1 MARAVA
7 AAYIRSHDTACEHPA
22 MSVAFRRE
30 SDEEHRE
37 PRFERP
43 IAPGPN
49 RVTERGRDRIA
60 AEVERLRAAVA
71 AADVEAERDALARDL
86 RYWTTRLATAEVMP
100 PPEAG
105 VAGFGS
111 TVRFRLA
118 GADRRLTIVGGD
130 EAEPDD
136 GTVSFTAPLARA
148 LDGAMAG
155 ERVAFHGAD
164 GALHILEVIP

>member
-1 MARAVA
+1 
-7 AAYIRSHDTACEHPA
+7 

-30 SDEEHRE
+30 SDEEHKE

-49 RVTERGRDRIA
+49 RVTERGRERIV

-71 AADVEAERDALARDL
+71 ASDAGEERDALAREL
-86 RYWTTRLATAEVMP
+86 RYWTTRQTTAEVAP
-100 PPEAG
+100 PPESG
-105 VAGFGS
+105 IAGFGS

-118 GADRRLTIVGGD
+118 GAERRLTIVGGD
-130 EAEPDD
+130 EADPDE

-148 LDGAMAG
+148 LDGAMAD
-155 ERVAFHGAD
+155 ERVAFGGTE
-164 GALHILEVIP
+164 GALHVLSVSP

>member
-1 MARAVA
+1 
-7 AAYIRSHDTACEHPA
+7 

-30 SDEEHRE
+30 SDEEHKE

-49 RVTERGRDRIA
+49 RVTERGRERIA

-71 AADVEAERDALARDL
+71 QMPAGEARDAPARDL
-86 RYWTTRLATAEVMP
+86 RYWTTRLTTAELVP
-100 PPEAG
+100 PPEPG

-118 GADRRLTIVGGD
+118 GTERRLTIVGGD
-130 EAEPDD
+130 EADPDQ

-148 LDGAMAG
+148 LGGATAD
-155 ERVAFHGAD
+155 ERVAFNGVED
-164 GALHILEVIP
+164 ALHVLSVSP